1 MIRGDTSNTSEGG
14 EADSDGPPK
23 QKEHSGVG
31 GLLTVIQK
39 GFLRVCGRG
48 TKR

>member
-1 MIRGDTSNTSEGG
+1 MVRGDTRNTSEGA
-14 EADSDGPPK
+14 EADSDGPPR
-23 QKEHSGVG
+23 QQEHFGVG
-31 GLLTVIQK
+31 GLLTVVQK